1 MPQVSRRCRGAATA
15 SALLG
20 TLLALA
26 ALLLCTDPRGGAP
39 AATAAVTAPGGVP
52 ASASALAP
60 ASGPASATA
69 PGSADEREP
78 GCRGRHRDGVGSA
91 PVTPPRK
98 GAAYELL
105 PALYDAGDGAG
116 SWGAGGPARRPA
128 PGHRPPPLDP
138 PSPIGL
144 SILRV

>member
-15 SALLG
+15 STLPG
-20 TLLALA
+20 TLLAPA
-26 ALLLCTDPRGGAP
+26 ALLLCTDTTGRTPGGAP
-39 AATAAVTAPGGVP
+39 AP
-52 ASASALAP
+52 ASASV
-60 ASGPASATA
+60 SA

-78 GCRGRHRDGVGSA
+78 GCRERHRDGAGSA

-105 PALYDAGDGAG
+105 PALYDAGAGAG
-116 SWGAGGPARRPA
+116 SWGADGPAPRPA
-128 PGHRPPPLDP
+128 SGHRPPSPDP
-138 PSPIGL
+138 PSPIDL

>member
-1 MPQVSRRCRGAATA
+1 M
-15 SALLG
+15 
-20 TLLALA
+20 
-26 ALLLCTDPRGGAP
+26 
-39 AATAAVTAPGGVP
+39 
-52 ASASALAP
+52 
-60 ASGPASATA
+60 
-69 PGSADEREP
+69 
-78 GCRGRHRDGVGSA
+78 GSA

-105 PALYDAGDGAG
+105 PALYGAGPGAG
-116 SWGAGGPARRPA
+116 SWGADGPAPRPA